1 MSMNK
6 IAEQIG
12 FNRNVVEKAKTENTV
27 KLLGKTVNVSPNLA
41 AKIVAKVVKHTIR
54 KSIDMGMGI

>member
-12 FNRNVVEKAKTENTV
+12 FNRNVVEKAKTEYTL
-27 KLLGKTVNVSPNLA
+27 KLLGKAVNISPNLA
-41 AKIVAKVVKHTIR
+41 AKIAAKVLKHTIK
-54 KSIDMGMGI
+54 KSIDVGMGI